1 MILTFANKL
10 GVMDPKGISVCEPV
24 RTTTMFN
31 GLFRLHF
38 VRGMYLIKHGFNLAA
53 ALCNKSLHFVCLL
66 LVFYLLK
73 AMFID
78 FLPTPRPPLSKCVV
92 TEFAVTVRVCP
103 PDVSVNSRCSQM
115 LSHTIILLH
124 SH

>member
-10 GVMDPKGISVCEPV
+10 GVMDAEGISVCEPV
-24 RTTTMFN
+24 WTTIMFN
-31 GLFRLHF
+31 GLRC
-38 VRGMYLIKHGFNLAA
+38 VRWMYLIKHGFNLTA
-53 ALCNKSLHFVCLL
+53 ALCSKSLHFVCLL
-66 LVFYLLK
+66 FVFYLLK
-73 AMFID
+73 AMSID
-78 FLPTPRPPLSKCVV
+78 FLLTPRPPLSKCVV

>member
-1 MILTFANKL
+1 MLRVSLCVSLFGPTL
-10 GVMDPKGISVCEPV
+10 CLMDCSD
-24 RTTTMFN
+24 
-31 GLFRLHF
+31 FRL
-38 VRGMYLIKHGFNLAA
+38 VRWMYLIKRGFNLAA
-53 ALCNKSLHFVCLL
+53 ALRNKSRLFVCLL

-73 AMFID
+73 AMSID